1 MTTTS
6 INSLQHAK
14 PVRHKLS
21 VGLAHSEREIL
32 EAQKLRYRIFAGELG
47 ANLPTRTPGVDQDI
61 YDTYCEHLV
70 VRDENSGAVVGT
82 YRILSPE
89 NARQI
94 GSYYSENEFD
104 LTRLQHLRPRMVEI
118 GRSCVHADYR
128 TGTTITL
135 LWAGLA
141 KYMLENRYDYLI
153 GCASISMADGG
164 HAAASLFNRLGE
176 NMSPIEYRVFPRCPL
191 PLAALKNDLP
201 AELPP
206 LIKGYLRAGAYVC
219 GDPAWDPDFNTA
231 DLPILMPMSRLDGRY
246 AKHFMGKA
254 GLKRMKQT
262 ASLPPTSRLIRALR
276 CARLGLHFWQV
287 LARLPL
293 PAADSRHWRVWRID
307 GNPCSPCH

>member
-1 MTTTS
+1 MTTAAS
-6 INSLQHAK
+6 VQVGQQ
-14 PVRHKLS
+14 VRPSRHRLS
-21 VGLAHSEREIL
+21 VGLAQSEWDVL

-47 ANLPTRTPGVDQDI
+47 ANLPTRTPGVDKDI
-61 YDTYCEHLV
+61 FDPYCEHLI

-89 NARQI
+89 NARKI
-94 GSYYSENEFD
+94 GSYYSDTEFD
-104 LTRLQHLRPRMVEI
+104 LVRLQHLRPRMVEI

-141 KYMLENRYDYLI
+141 RYMLERRYDYLI

-164 HAAASLFNRLGE
+164 HAAASLFQRLGE
-176 NMSPIEYRVFPRCPL
+176 SMSPLEYRVFPRCPL
-191 PLAALKNDLP
+191 PLDALRNDQA

-219 GDPAWDPDFNTA
+219 GAPAWDPDFNTA

-246 AKHFMGKA
+246 AKHFLGK
-254 GLKRMKQT
+254 
-262 ASLPPTSRLIRALR
+262 
-276 CARLGLHFWQV
+276 
-287 LARLPL
+287 
-293 PAADSRHWRVWRID
+293 
-307 GNPCSPCH
+307 

>member
-1 MTTTS
+1 MNTTS
-6 INSLQHAK
+6 INSLKHAK

-61 YDTYCEHLV
+61 YDSHCEHLV
-70 VRDENSGAVVGT
+70 VRDEDCGAVVGT
-82 YRILSPE
+82 YRILAPE

-128 TGTTITL
+128 TGSTITL

-164 HAAASLFNRLGE
+164 HAAASLFNRLGQ

-246 AKHFMGKA
+246 AKHFMGK
-254 GLKRMKQT
+254 Q
-262 ASLPPTSRLIRALR
+262 
-276 CARLGLHFWQV
+276 
-287 LARLPL
+287 
-293 PAADSRHWRVWRID
+293 D
-307 GNPCSPCH
+307 

>member
-6 INSLQHAK
+6 LNCLQHAK

-47 ANLPTRTPGVDQDI
+47 ANLPTRTPGVDRDI

-70 VRDENSGAVVGT
+70 VRDEDSGAVVGT

-128 TGTTITL
+128 TGSTITL

-254 GLKRMKQT
+254 
-262 ASLPPTSRLIRALR
+262 
-276 CARLGLHFWQV
+276 
-287 LARLPL
+287 
-293 PAADSRHWRVWRID
+293 D
-307 GNPCSPCH
+307 